1 MEAPD
6 KTANPGVRRWGGQPK
21 ALLAAGGGL
30 LAAAILGA
38 ILGALLPTP
47 AYGAMVQE
55 AGSGAIFSL
64 NFGLVIWTW
73 VLFLLTLGILAWKV
87 FPLISGGLEERQRKI
102 QGAIDSAREDR
113 EEARRL
119 VEEQTRELQLARQ
132 EAQGLLDET
141 REAAGR
147 LRQELVTDAEAEKA
161 QILERA
167 RREMDRE
174 RERVLEQLR
183 KETVEISLAA
193 AERLIKARLDT
204 EGNRSLVRD
213 YIERLEA

>member
-1 MEAPD
+1 M
-6 KTANPGVRRWGGQPK
+6 
-21 ALLAAGGGL
+21 AAV
-30 LAAAILGA
+30 LGA
-38 ILGALLPTP
+38 LLGALLPTP
-47 AYGAMVQE
+47 AYGAVVEE
-55 AGSGAIFSL
+55 AGGGAIFSL

-102 QGAIDSAREDR
+102 QEAIDSAREDR

-119 VEEQTRELQLARQ
+119 VEEQTRELHLARQ

-147 LRQELVTDAEAEKA
+147 LRQELVADAETEKA

-183 KETVEISLAA
+183 AETVDISLAA
-193 AERLIKARLDT
+193 AERLIKARLDS
-204 EGNRSLVRD
+204 EDNRRLVQD
-213 YIERLEA
+213 YIQRLEA